1 MKRGIPLSAL
11 RHWPTYMIETVS
23 PLIAELK
30 ERAASGRPVTVGLV
44 GAGQMGID
52 LLIQFRRM
60 PGLRLGGVAVRSI
73 SDAIKTLEWC
83 GYDRARIVEA
93 NSSAAIDQALEKN
106 QFPITDDIAALA
118 GAGHVDVLIDATGNP
133 NTGATIALSAI
144 EQGKHVVMLNVEA
157 DITIG
162 RYLIDA
168 ARSAGVVYTGAAG
181 DEPAATLELIGFAQ
195 SIGLE
200 IVCAGKGKNNALD
213 FDAVPADFE
222 KEARERNMNA
232 RVLVEFVDGS
242 KTMVEMVAIA
252 NCTGL
257 VPDVPGMHGPNA
269 SRDELAHVLIPRADG
284 GILSKSGCVDYSIGK
299 GVAPGVFCIVKAD
312 HPRVT
317 ERIADL
323 KVGKGPY
330 FSLLRPFHLTSL
342 EVPLTAARAVI
353 HRRADMVQL
362 TRPVAEACAVAKRTV
377 RAGEI
382 LGKIG
387 ETQYRAWAMTYDEAR
402 TQNALPLGLAEHS
415 RVLGDIR
422 PGELLTYANC
432 APDESLLVTK
442 LRRKLDE
449 RDAVRLAAQ

>member
-1 MKRGIPLSAL
+1 
-11 RHWPTYMIETVS
+11 MIETVS
-23 PLIAELK
+23 PLIAELQ
-30 ERAASGRPVTVGLV
+30 ERAAAGRPVTIGLV

-52 LLIQFRRM
+52 ILIQLRRM
-60 PGLRLGGVAVRSI
+60 PGLRLGGVAVRNI
-73 SDAIKTLEWC
+73 SQAIETLTWC
-83 GYDRARIVEA
+83 GYDASRIVEA
-93 NSSAAIDQALEKN
+93 NSPLAIDSALEKR
-106 QFPITDDIAALA
+106 QFPVTSDIAALA
-118 GAGHVDVLIDATGNP
+118 GSGHVDVLVDATGNP
-133 NTGATIALSAI
+133 DTGANVALTSI

-162 RYLIDA
+162 RYLMDA
-168 ARSAGVVYTGAAG
+168 ARSAGVIYTGAAG
-181 DEPAATLELIGFAQ
+181 DEPAATIELIGFAQ

-200 IVCAGKGKNNALD
+200 VVCAGKGKNNALD
-213 FDAVPADFE
+213 FNAVPADFE
-222 KEARERNMNA
+222 QEARERNMNA

-257 VPDVPGMHGPNA
+257 VPDVPGMHGPSA
-269 SRDELAHVLIPRADG
+269 TRDELAHVLVPKEDG
-284 GILSKSGCVDYSIGK
+284 GILSKSGCVDYTIGK

-342 EVPLTAARAVI
+342 EVPLSAARAVL

-362 TRPVAEACAVAKRTV
+362 SRPVAEAVSVAKRDLAV
-377 RAGEI
+377 GET

-387 ETQYRAWAMTYDEAR
+387 ETQYRAFAMTYEDAR
-402 TQNALPLGLAEHS
+402 SKQAMPLGLAEHGK
-415 RVLGDIR
+415 VIR
-422 PGELLTYANC
+422 PIRAGEVLTYMNC
-432 APDESLLVTK
+432 APDETLLVTR

-449 RDAVRLAAQ
+449 RDASRLAAQ

>member
-1 MKRGIPLSAL
+1 
-11 RHWPTYMIETVS
+11 MIEIVS
-23 PLIAELK
+23 PLIAELQD
-30 ERAASGRPVTVGLV
+30 RAAEGRPVTVGLV

-52 LLIQFRRM
+52 LLIQLRRM
-60 PGLRLGGVAVRSI
+60 PGLRLGGVAVRTVPN
-73 SDAIKTLEWC
+73 AIETLAWC
-83 GYDRARIVEA
+83 GYDKARIVEA
-93 NSSAAIDQALEKN
+93 GSSAAIEAALEKN
-106 QFPITDDIAALA
+106 QFPITSDIGALA
-118 GAGHVDVLIDATGNP
+118 GAGHIDVLIDATGNP
-133 NTGATIALSAI
+133 DTGATVALTAI

-168 ARSAGVVYTGAAG
+168 ARSAGVIYTGAAG

-200 IVCAGKGKNNALD
+200 VVCAGKGKNNALD
-213 FDAVPADFE
+213 FNAVPADFE
-222 KEARERNMNA
+222 KEAHERNMNA

-257 VPDVPGMHGPNA
+257 VPDVPGMHGPSA
-269 SRDELAHVLIPRADG
+269 ARDELAHVLIPKSDG

-342 EVPLTAARAVI
+342 EVPLSAARAVL
-353 HRRADMVQL
+353 HRRADLVQL
-362 TRPVAEACAVAKRTV
+362 SRPVAEAVSVAKRDL
-377 RAGEI
+377 AIGEK

-387 ETQYRAWAMTYDEAR
+387 ETQYRAFAMTHDDAKSK
-402 TQNALPLGLAEHS
+402 NAMPLGLAEHG
-415 RVLGDIR
+415 RVIR
-422 PGELLTYANC
+422 PIRAGDVLTYANC

-449 RDAVRLAAQ
+449 RDAIRLAAQ

>member
-1 MKRGIPLSAL
+1 
-11 RHWPTYMIETVS
+11 MIETVS
-23 PLIAELK
+23 PLIAELQ
-30 ERAASGRPVTVGLV
+30 ERAAAGRPVTIGLV

-52 LLIQFRRM
+52 ILIQLRRM
-60 PGLRLGGVAVRSI
+60 PGLRLGGVAVRNI
-73 SDAIKTLEWC
+73 SQAIETLTWC
-83 GYDRARIVEA
+83 GYDASRIVEA
-93 NSSAAIDQALEKN
+93 NSPLAIDSALEKR
-106 QFPITDDIAALA
+106 QFPVTSDIAALA
-118 GAGHVDVLIDATGNP
+118 GSGHVDVLVDATGNP
-133 NTGATIALSAI
+133 DTGANVALTSI

-162 RYLIDA
+162 RYLMDA
-168 ARSAGVVYTGAAG
+168 ARSAGVIYTGAAG
-181 DEPAATLELIGFAQ
+181 DEPAATIELIGFAQ

-200 IVCAGKGKNNALD
+200 VVCAGKGKNNALD
-213 FDAVPADFE
+213 FNAVPADFE
-222 KEARERNMNA
+222 QEARERNMNA

-257 VPDVPGMHGPNA
+257 VPDVPGMHGPSA
-269 SRDELAHVLIPRADG
+269 TRDELAHVLVPKEDG
-284 GILSKSGCVDYSIGK
+284 GILSKSGCVDYTIGK

-342 EVPLTAARAVI
+342 EVPLSAARAVL

-362 TRPVAEACAVAKRTV
+362 SRPVAEAVSVAKRDLAV
-377 RAGEI
+377 GET

-387 ETQYRAWAMTYDEAR
+387 ETQYRAFAMTYEDAR
-402 TQNALPLGLAEHS
+402 SKQAMPLGLAEHGK
-415 RVLGDIR
+415 VIR
-422 PGELLTYANC
+422 PIRAGEVLTYTNC
-432 APDESLLVTK
+432 APDETLLVTR

-449 RDAVRLAAQ
+449 RDASRLAAQ

>member
-1 MKRGIPLSAL
+1 
-11 RHWPTYMIETVS
+11 MIETVS
-23 PLIAELK
+23 PLILELRD
-30 ERAASGRPVTVGLV
+30 RASAGRPVTVGLV

-52 LLIQFRRM
+52 LLIQLRRM
-60 PGLRLGGVAVRSI
+60 PGIRLGGVAVRNVPN
-73 SDAIKTLEWC
+73 AIATVAWC
-83 GYDRARIVEA
+83 GYDAERIVEA
-93 NSSAAIDQALEKN
+93 HSSSAIDAAIEKG
-106 QFPITDDIAALA
+106 QFPVTSDIKALA
-118 GAGHVDVLIDATGNP
+118 GAGHVNVMIDATGNP
-133 NTGATIALSAI
+133 NTGATVALTSI

-162 RYLIDA
+162 RYLVDA
-168 ARSAGVVYTGAAG
+168 ARSAGVIYTGAAG
-181 DEPAATLELIGFAQ
+181 DEPAATIELIGFAQ

-213 FDAVPADFE
+213 FNAVPQDFE
-222 KEARERNMNA
+222 NEARDRNMNA

-257 VPDVPGMHGPNA
+257 VPDVPGMHGPSA
-269 SRDELAHVLIPRADG
+269 ERDELANVLIPKDDG

-342 EVPLTAARAVI
+342 EVPLTAARAVL
-353 HRRADMVQL
+353 HQRADMVQL
-362 TRPVAEACAVAKRTV
+362 SRPVAEAVSVAKRDLGV
-377 RAGEI
+377 GEA

-387 ETQYRAWAMTYDEAR
+387 ETQYRAFAMTYHDAR
-402 TQNALPLGLAEHS
+402 ACNAMPLGLAEHGK
-415 RVLGDIR
+415 VTR
-422 PGELLTYANC
+422 PVKAGEILSYDNC
-432 APDESLLVTK
+432 APDESLLVTQI
-442 LRRKLDE
+442 RRLLDE
-449 RDAVRLAAQ
+449 KDALRLAAQ